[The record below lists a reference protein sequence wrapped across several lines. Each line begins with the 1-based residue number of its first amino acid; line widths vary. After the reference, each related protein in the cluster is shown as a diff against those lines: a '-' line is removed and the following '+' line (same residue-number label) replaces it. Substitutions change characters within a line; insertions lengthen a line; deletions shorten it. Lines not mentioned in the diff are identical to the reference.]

1 MLIALS
7 GAHAAGPDLGA
18 ACRTLVL
25 EPAPLNKSLQQ
36 FSAETGVS
44 IVVDH
49 RLIEGRNAPTVKGAS
64 DCEDALS
71 MVVSSAGLRVHKV
84 NAATLAISKPAY
96 REIHLPPI
104 SQPMNT
110 EVSRPRDEI
119 IVTGTRLTAP
129 AVHISPVISVGG
141 EEFAVRGITRVEDL
155 LNILPPAFAGQTSG
169 LANGATGTSTLNLR
183 GLGSVRT
190 LVLMDGQRLP
200 YGSPRLAS
208 ANLDLIP
215 AQLVERVDILT
226 GGASA
231 VYGSDALAGVA
242 NFIMRRDFEGFEFD
256 GQVGFYQDGNNN
268 ELINSLLNVNDIDAA
283 PATLDGRNV
292 MTSVIIGANTAGGRG
307 NVTAFF
313 SYQDQNEIRQ
323 DARDYSTCAL
333 APAAPGPRTI
343 GGVGCIG
350 SSSFRRFFT
359 PMGDFF
365 LEEDGSFSPFT
376 RAPEQTFNF
385 APENFI
391 QRPIERFSANFFA
404 HYDIADNI
412 EAFLD
417 VGFTE
422 NRTDAQI
429 AFSGSFFRPFSVNC
443 DNPFLGGDVS
453 GGTFAEA
460 LGCSAAQIADGAE
473 VPLVLG
479 YRNVTGDA
487 RNTFI
492 ELQTFRSVGGF
503 RGMFGDNWSWD
514 LSGQFART
522 TQVSVSTGD
531 ISFERLQDALLVV
544 EDAAGAPVCRSMQ
557 SDCVPFNVFQR
568 SAAGETL
575 VTREAATSVQGTG
588 FHNGETE
595 QKGVAGSLQADLGA
609 NGIQSPWAERGIQGL
624 IGAEWREDNLDSRP
638 DSISQLSLGRGLTG
652 VITGIQPVSGQVS
665 VWELFTETQIPIVEG
680 RPFVEE
686 FGINGAY
693 RYSRY
698 STKSDDV
705 GRGFD
710 THTFSIGANWA
721 PTPDIRFRGQFQ
733 RAVRAPNV
741 IELYTGLTRGQF
753 IVAPGPN
760 GLFDPC
766 ASTTDV
772 APSATVTQCAFT
784 GVTPEQYAAGIP
796 DNPAGVFTS
805 INGGNPLL
813 NPERSNTFTVGVA
826 ISPSFLPNLQAA
838 VDYFD
843 ITVNDALSVI
853 SPQTILEQC
862 IETGDASLCS
872 LIVRDRYG
880 SLFLGDSDHEGVNA
894 VNINIARLKAR
905 GVDFVLNYD
914 YDFGDWGVMTWDLD
928 ATYMLE
934 NSNNNIPGVVE
945 PVECAGF
952 FGVDCRTPQPEYR
965 HRLLTTWRTPW
976 NIDFSATWRYFGE
989 VKNTSVFGPDG
1000 TPTDNI
1006 IDDTLDAANYL
1017 DLAAQWH
1024 VHENIILRAGVQNV
1038 LGRDPELQTIIQIAP
1053 GNGNTF
1059 PGTYDPTGRLIFLG
1073 INLRG

>member
-1 MLIALS
+1 MIALIR
-7 GAHAAGPDLGA
+7 AHAAGPDLSA

-25 EPAPLNKSLQQ
+25 EPAPLDKSLQQ

-96 REIHLPPI
+96 REIQLPPI

-110 EVSRPRDEI
+110 EVSRPRDVI

-129 AVHISPVISVGG
+129 SVHISPVMSVGG

-200 YGSPRLAS
+200 YGSPREAS

-268 ELINSLLNVNDIDAA
+268 ELINSLLSVNDIDA
-283 PATLDGRNV
+283 PPSTLDGRSV
-292 MTSVIIGANTAGGRG
+292 MTSVIIGANTADGRG

-333 APAAPGPRTI
+333 GPAAPGPRTI

-376 RAPEQTFNF
+376 FSPEQTFNF

-404 HYDIADNI
+404 RYDIADNI

-417 VGFTE
+417 FGFSE

-443 DNPFLGGDVS
+443 DNPFLDGDVL
-453 GGTFAEA
+453 GGTLAEA

-473 VPLVLG
+473 VPLILG
-479 YRNVTGDA
+479 YRNVAGDA
-487 RNTFI
+487 RNRFI
-492 ELQTFRSVGGF
+492 ELQTFRSVGGL
-503 RGMFGDNWSWD
+503 RGTLGDNWSWD

-522 TQVSVSTGD
+522 TQVIISTGD
-531 ISFERLQDALLVV
+531 ISFERLQDAFLVI
-544 EDAAGAPVCRSMQ
+544 EDSAGAPVCRSMR
-557 SDCVPFNVFQR
+557 SDCVPFNAFQR
-568 SAAGETL
+568 TATGDTL

-588 FHNGETE
+588 FQNGETE
-595 QKGVAGSLQADLGA
+595 QKGVAGSLQADLGVY
-609 NGIQSPWAERGIQGL
+609 GMQSPWAQRGLQGL
-624 IGAEWREDNLDSRP
+624 IGAEWREDTLDSSP

-652 VITGIQPVSGQVS
+652 VFTGIQPVSGRVS
-665 VWELFTETQIPIVEG
+665 VWELFTETQIPIVEDK
-680 RPFVEE
+680 PFFEE
-686 FGINGAY
+686 LGINGAY

-698 STKSDDV
+698 STKSDDAA
-705 GRGFD
+705 REFD
-710 THTFSIGANWA
+710 THTFSIGVNWA
-721 PTPDIRFRGQFQ
+721 ATSDLRFRGQFQ

-741 IELYTGLTRGQF
+741 IELYTGLTRAQFNAIPGQ
-753 IVAPGPN
+753 N

-766 ASTTDV
+766 ASIMGV
-772 APSATVTQCAFT
+772 APSATLAQCAFT
-784 GVTPEQYAAGIP
+784 GVTPEQYAAGVP

-805 INGGNPLL
+805 INGGNPVLS
-813 NPERSNTFTVGVA
+813 PEKSNTFTVGVA
-826 ISPSFLPNLQAA
+826 VAPSFLPNFQLA

-843 ITVNDALSVI
+843 ITVSDAISVI
-853 SPQTILEQC
+853 PPQTILDQC

-872 LIVRDRYG
+872 LIVRDQHG
-880 SLFLGDSDHEGVNA
+880 SLFLGDSGQEGINA
-894 VNINIARLKAR
+894 VSINIAKLKTR

-928 ATYMLE
+928 ATYILE
-934 NSNNNIPGVVE
+934 NSNNSIPGVVE
-945 PVECAGF
+945 PIDCAGF
-952 FGVDCRTPQPEYR
+952 FSVSCRTPQPEYR

-976 NIDFSATWRYFGE
+976 NIDLSATWRYFGE
-989 VKNTSVFGPDG
+989 VQNANVFGPGG
-1000 TPTDNI
+1000 TPTENI
-1006 IDDTLDAANYL
+1006 IDDRLDAANYL
-1017 DLAAQWH
+1017 DLAAQWY
-1024 VHENIILRAGVQNV
+1024 VHENVILRAGVQNL
-1038 LGRDPELQTIIQIAP
+1038 LGRDPELQTVVGAAP

-1059 PGTYDPTGRLIFLG
+1059 PGTYDPTGQFIFLG
-1073 INLRG
+1073 VNLRG